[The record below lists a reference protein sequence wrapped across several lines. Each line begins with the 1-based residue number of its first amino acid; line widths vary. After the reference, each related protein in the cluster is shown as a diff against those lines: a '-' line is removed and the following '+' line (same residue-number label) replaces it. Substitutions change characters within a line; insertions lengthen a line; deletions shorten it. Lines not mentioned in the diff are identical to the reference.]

1 MNMKVNLTEEQIH
14 SDMQKLRKM
23 FNHFQT
29 MSDEE
34 IEPINKEFYGKL
46 EIVGHIALEY
56 KFDYNAVEDFY
67 KLKLWLEMYDQ
78 VFGESE

>member
-1 MNMKVNLTEEQIH
+1 MNMKVNLTEEKVH

-23 FNHFQT
+23 FDYFQT
-29 MSDEE
+29 MSDED

-46 EIVGHIALEY
+46 ETAGHIALEY

-67 KLKLWLEMYDQ
+67 KLKLWLEMHDQ
-78 VFGESE
+78 VFGEN

>member
-1 MNMKVNLTEEQIH
+1 MSMKVNLTEEQIH

-46 EIVGHIALEY
+46 ETAGHIALEY
-56 KFDYNAVEDFY
+56 EFDYNAVEDFY
-67 KLKLWLEMYDQ
+67 KLKMWLEM
-78 VFGESE
+78 FENMELEIK

>member
-1 MNMKVNLTEEQIH
+1 MSMKVNLTEEQIH

-29 MSDEE
+29 MSDED
-34 IEPINKEFYGKL
+34 IELINKEFYGTL
-46 EIVGHIALEY
+46 ETAGKIGLGYE
-56 KFDYNAVEDFY
+56 FDHNVVEDFY
-67 KLKLWLEMYDQ
+67 KLKLWLEMYDH

>member
-1 MNMKVNLTEEQIH
+1 MKVNLTEEQIH
-14 SDMQKLRKM
+14 SDMQKLSKM

-29 MSDEE
+29 MSDED
-34 IEPINKEFYGKL
+34 IEPINKAFYGKL
-46 EIVGHIALEY
+46 ETAWHIALKYE
-56 KFDYNAVEDFY
+56 FDHNVVEDFY